1 LAGYATDFIERRWRT
16 VQKVLGNRMQLS
28 EIWLRTRDKR
38 GSRLDRTGSGLK
50 PILAESGGSDCNFLK
65 IGGSRLDTD

>member
-1 LAGYATDFIERRWRT
+1 

-28 EIWLRTRDKR
+28 EIWLRTRDKH
-38 GSRLDRTGSGLK
+38 GSRLDRTGLK

-65 IGGSRLDTD
+65 IGGSRLDRTEKTFVALM